1 MWVTEIAR
9 LENDEQ
15 WKTGMDIAGLGNVNV
30 CIVQDDIFS
39 VLFRMRHNLITNAT
53 HLTVYNS
60 V

>member
-1 MWVTEIAR
+1 
-9 LENDEQ
+9 
-15 WKTGMDIAGLGNVNV
+15 MDIAGLGNVNV
-30 CIVQDDIFS
+30 CIVQYDIFS